1 MIIFNNR
8 LGIIDSYQ
16 SYYDKLLLNYNKR
29 IFMAYFPMYMD
40 MQNLKVL
47 VIGGG
52 YIATEKLEKLVD
64 FTKEITVIAL
74 RVEEEAQNLIKD
86 HCLTLYQRAYKK
98 GDIEGFDIVIVATD
112 TVDLHKAIYEESR
125 GSRILVNSVDNTD
138 YCDFIFP
145 SYVQK
150 GDLTIAFST
159 GGASPA
165 FAKQIRRHFEKIIPD
180 SVGEFL
186 EKMKGLRST
195 MPKGK
200 ERMKYFDGLVEEYF
214 DKYFNK

>member
-1 MIIFNNR
+1 MSF
-8 LGIIDSYQ
+8 
-16 SYYDKLLLNYNKR
+16 
-29 IFMAYFPMYMD
+29 FPMYID
-40 MQNLKVL
+40 MKNLKVL
-47 VIGGG
+47 VVGGG

-74 RVEEEAQNLIKD
+74 RVEDEAQAIIDKYE
-86 HCLTLYQRAYKK
+86 LTLHQRAYNK
-98 GDIEGFDIVIVATD
+98 GDIQGFDIVIVATD
-112 TVDLHKAIYEESR
+112 TVELHKEIYEESR

-150 GDLTIAFST
+150 GDLTISFST

-180 SVGEFL
+180 SVGNFL
-186 EKMKGLRST
+186 QKMKGLRSEI
-195 MPKGK
+195 PKGK
-200 ERMKYFDGLVEEYF
+200 ERMKYFDELVEEYF
-214 DKYFNK
+214 KKNFKS

>member
-1 MIIFNNR
+1 
-8 LGIIDSYQ
+8 
-16 SYYDKLLLNYNKR
+16 
-29 IFMAYFPMYMD
+29 MD
-40 MQNLKVL
+40 MKDLKVL
-47 VIGGG
+47 VVGGG

-64 FTKEITVIAL
+64 FTTQITVIAL
-74 RVEEEAQNLIKD
+74 RVEDEAQNIINKHKLV
-86 HCLTLYQRAYKK
+86 LQQRAYSN

-112 TVDLHKAIYEESR
+112 TVELHKEIYEESR

-180 SVGEFL
+180 TVGDFL
-186 EKMKGLRST
+186 IKMKALRST
-195 MPKGK
+195 IPKGK
-200 ERMKYFDGLVEEYF
+200 ERMRYFDEIVEKYFKENF
-214 DKYFNK
+214 

>member
-1 MIIFNNR
+1 M
-8 LGIIDSYQ
+8 
-16 SYYDKLLLNYNKR
+16 
-29 IFMAYFPMYMD
+29 
-40 MQNLKVL
+40 
-47 VIGGG
+47 
-52 YIATEKLEKLVD
+52 
-64 FTKEITVIAL
+64 IAL

-186 EKMKGLRST
+186 QKMKALRSE

-200 ERMKYFDGLVEEYF
+200 ERMKYFDEMVE
-214 DKYFNK
+214 KYFKENF

>member
-1 MIIFNNR
+1 MSF
-8 LGIIDSYQ
+8 
-16 SYYDKLLLNYNKR
+16 
-29 IFMAYFPMYMD
+29 FPLYMD

-47 VIGGG
+47 VVGGG
-52 YIATEKLEKLVD
+52 IIATEKLEKVLD
-64 FTKEITVIAL
+64 FTKEITVIASEVSATA
-74 RVEEEAQNLIKD
+74 RRLIKY
-86 HCLTLYQRAYKK
+86 HSLVLYQRRYEK

-112 TVDLHKAIYEESR
+112 TVDLHKAIYDESR
-125 GSRILVNSVDNTD
+125 GSRTLVNSVDNTE

-150 GDLTIAFST
+150 GDLTISFST

-180 SVGEFL
+180 SVEAFL
-186 EKMKGLRST
+186 QKMKSLRTT

-214 DKYFNK
+214 SKHFK

>member
-1 MIIFNNR
+1 
-8 LGIIDSYQ
+8 
-16 SYYDKLLLNYNKR
+16 
-29 IFMAYFPMYMD
+29 MAYFPMFMD
-40 MQNLKVL
+40 MSELKVL

-74 RVEEEAQNLIKD
+74 RVEEDAINLID
-86 HCLTLYQRAYKK
+86 AHNLVLHTRAYAV
-98 GDIEGFDIVIVATD
+98 GDIQGFDIVIVATD
-112 TVDLHKAIYEESR
+112 TVELHKAIYEESR

-159 GGASPA
+159 GGTSPA
-165 FAKQIRRHFEKIIPD
+165 FAKQIRQHFEKIIPD

-186 EKMKGLRST
+186 QKMKGLRST

-200 ERMKYFDGLVEEYF
+200 ERMQYFDGLVEEYF
-214 DKYFNK
+214 KKYFNK

>member
-1 MIIFNNR
+1 MSF
-8 LGIIDSYQ
+8 
-16 SYYDKLLLNYNKR
+16 
-29 IFMAYFPMYMD
+29 FPMYMD
-40 MQNLKVL
+40 MTNLKVL
-47 VIGGG
+47 LVGGG

-64 FTKEITVIAL
+64 FTTQITVITL
-74 RVEEEAQNLIKD
+74 RIEDEAKEIVDKHNLSL
-86 HCLTLYQRAYKK
+86 HNRAYAK
-98 GDIEGFDIVIVATD
+98 GDIDGYDIVIVATD
-112 TVDLHKAIYEESR
+112 TPILHKEIYEESR

-165 FAKQIRRHFEKIIPD
+165 FAKYIRQHFEKIIPD
-180 SVGEFL
+180 SVAGFL
-186 EKMKGLRST
+186 EKMKALRTT

-200 ERMKYFDGLVEEYF
+200 ERMKYFDDTVKQYF
-214 DKYFNK
+214 KDNF

>member
-1 MIIFNNR
+1 MSF
-8 LGIIDSYQ
+8 
-16 SYYDKLLLNYNKR
+16 
-29 IFMAYFPMYMD
+29 FPMYMD
-40 MQNLKVL
+40 MKNLKVL
-47 VIGGG
+47 VVGGG

-64 FTKEITVIAL
+64 FTTQITVIAL
-74 RVEEEAQNLIKD
+74 RVEDEAQKIIDKYK
-86 HCLTLYQRAYKK
+86 LTLHQRAYNTR
-98 GDIEGFDIVIVATD
+98 DIQGFDIVIVATD
-112 TVDLHKAIYEESR
+112 TVELHKEIYDESR

-186 EKMKGLRST
+186 QKMKALRSE

-200 ERMKYFDGLVEEYF
+200 ERMKYFDELVEEYF
-214 DKYFNK
+214 KKNFKS

>member
-1 MIIFNNR
+1 
-8 LGIIDSYQ
+8 
-16 SYYDKLLLNYNKR
+16 
-29 IFMAYFPMYMD
+29 MAYFPMYMD
-40 MQNLKVL
+40 MQDLKVL

-52 YIATEKLEKLVD
+52 NIATEKLEKLID
-64 FTKEITVIAL
+64 FTKEITVISL
-74 RVEEEAQNLIKD
+74 RVEEEAQNLIKN
-86 HCLTLYQRAYKK
+86 HCLTLYQRAYEK
-98 GDIEGFDIVIVATD
+98 GDIEGFDMVIVATD
-112 TVDLHKAIYEESR
+112 TVDLHKAIYKESR

-165 FAKQIRRHFEKIIPD
+165 FAKQIRQHFEKNIPD
-180 SVGEFL
+180 SVGAFL
-186 EKMKGLRST
+186 QKMKGLRST

-200 ERMKYFDGLVEEYF
+200 VRMQYFDKLVEEYF
-214 DKYFNK
+214 KKNFK